1 MVTDKKVTF
10 SMIRTVVV
18 KLMCWFPIVVE
29 MVSFSF
35 HHCVRMEEQ
44 LGEGNFS
51 TVHLGT
57 WMSPDGPKQVAI
69 KRLRSDA
76 YEDVMVNFLQEAA
89 IMGQFHHNNVVKLVG
104 IHKDPKYGPVSAACV
119 YLQACS
125 TYAVCTVLH
134 CTILVYCILLYRTVL
149 YYIYCLYCIVLYVL
163 YHTVLYYTVLYCTV
177 F

>member
-1 MVTDKKVTF
+1 
-10 SMIRTVVV
+10 
-18 KLMCWFPIVVE
+18 

-35 HHCVRMEEQ
+35 HHCVKMEEQ

-57 WMSPDGPKQVAI
+57 WMSQDGPKQVAI

-134 CTILVYCILLYRTVL
+134 CTILVYCILLYCTTYTVYIVL
-149 YYIYCLYCIVLYVL
+149 YCIYYIILYCTVLYCIVL
-163 YHTVLYYTVLYCTV
+163 HCTV

>member
-1 MVTDKKVTF
+1 
-10 SMIRTVVV
+10 
-18 KLMCWFPIVVE
+18 

-57 WMSPDGPKQVAI
+57 WMSPNGPQQVAI

-89 IMGQFHHNNVVKLVG
+89 IMGQFHHSNVVKFVG

-119 YLQACS
+119 FIPAILFYIGVQHVL
-125 TYAVCTVLH
+125 YCTAL
-134 CTILVYCILLYRTVL
+134 YCTVL
-149 YYIYCLYCIVLYVL
+149 YYIVLYCTILYCSIVLYYIVLYYILYCIVLYF
-163 YHTVLYYTVLYCTV
+163 TVLYCTIPYCSIV
-177 F
+177 LHCTVL